1 MKAVPDMVP
10 SGLRFSSWL
19 KRNDNPADISVLGAF
34 RCGTNYV
41 KYLLERNYRVNAHFS
56 AFGWKHA
63 GVPIFSGGSGYQ
75 YPKMPAVFVVKN
87 PYAFTLSL
95 HKHFIENRKGMIA
108 SEAFDE
114 FLRKPIVLFDSQLEG
129 SPQLRFANPV
139 QYWNFVYWN
148 LETLDRKR
156 FACVGLNY
164 EDLVADPERIRAVE
178 KIATLARQT
187 GEIVIPRNQMKRL
200 GPQSRLAVD
209 EYETKQ
215 AFDRDYYL
223 ERRYLERITPSQ
235 VAFISAEAD
244 PFVMERR
251 GYAIL

>member
-1 MKAVPDMVP
+1 MIPP
-10 SGLRFSSWL
+10 GLRLPGWR
-19 KRNDNPADISVLGAF
+19 KRRENLADISVLGAF

-63 GVPIFSGGSGYQ
+63 GVPIFSGGSGFE
-75 YPKMPAVFVVKN
+75 YPAMPAVFVVKN

-108 SEAFDE
+108 PEAFDD
-114 FLRKPIVLFDSQLEG
+114 FLRNPIVLFDSQLEG

-156 FACVGLNY
+156 FACTGFNY
-164 EDLVADPERIRAVE
+164 EDLVADPERIRGVE
-178 KIATLARQT
+178 LVAPLSRQT
-187 GEIVIPRNQMKRL
+187 GEIMVPRNQMKRL
-200 GPQSRLAVD
+200 GPNSKLTVD

-215 AFDRDYYL
+215 AFDRDYYVG
-223 ERRYLERITPSQ
+223 RKYLDRLDPSQ

-244 PFVMERR
+244 PFIMQRR